1 MSLKMTYFRSK
12 HVAEL
17 NILTLLFNEDSCVET
32 GIDCTVHIRLSEF
45 IAKNGCVSCK

>member
-1 MSLKMTYFRSK
+1 MTYFRSK

-32 GIDCTVHIRLSEF
+32 GVQFTCSYQVIRLY
-45 IAKNGCVSCK
+45 CVSCKLFGWPE